1 MRPENF
7 KFGGG
12 VNDSILHPLVLLA
25 MLLGIVLVLTLPRKY
40 ASIPLLCLSFLVP
53 VGQQV
58 VIGGVHFFP
67 LRFLILAGLARFA
80 FWRFRTQWRHFPAGF
95 GTIDKLFLGWAL
107 CRATAFVLLFHATPA
122 VVNQVGFLWDSVGAF
137 FLLRFIIQD
146 DKDIERVIK
155 TLAVLAVILA
165 TTMAYEHYK
174 GLNVFALLG
183 GLPVVPEIRNGLYR
197 AQGPFGHALLAGTFG
212 ATLLPLF
219 VWLWI
224 IAKARTLAAFGIA
237 ASTIMAL
244 AATCST
250 PIMAYG
256 AGVAAMCMWP
266 LRKRM
271 RAVRWGLVL
280 LLVCLHLVM
289 KAPVWY
295 SISHVDLVGGSS
307 SDHRAQLLNLFITRV
322 SDWWLVG
329 TDSNAN
335 WGWDMWDT
343 SNQFVAEGWTG
354 GLATLACFIAM
365 IAVGFSR
372 LGKAR
377 KAVAGD
383 KKKEIY
389 FWLLGTTLFAHVV
402 AFFGI
407 SYFDQTRM
415 IWYALFAM
423 ISVAVAPALARK
435 AELVAVTVEVAD
447 DALRLPYD
455 GDEIDGPQVTPSP
468 WWDDKTSHLA

>member
-12 VNDSILHPLVLLA
+12 IDESLLHPLVLVA
-25 MLLGIVLVLTLPRKY
+25 MLIGIVLLLTVPRKY
-40 ASIPLLCLSFLVP
+40 ASIPLLTLSFLTP

-58 VIGGVHFFP
+58 VIGGVHVFV
-67 LRFLILAGLARFA
+67 LRFLVLAGLARFA
-80 FWRFRTQWRHFPAGF
+80 FSRYRTQWGRFPGGF
-95 GTIDKLFLGWAL
+95 GTIDKLFLAWAL
-107 CRATAFVLLFHATPA
+107 CRATAFVLLFHQTGA
-122 VVNQVGFLWDSVGAF
+122 VVNQMGFLWDSIGAF
-137 FLLRFIIQD
+137 FLLRFILED
-146 DKDIERVIK
+146 DRDVERAIK
-155 TLAVLAVILA
+155 VLAVLAIILGV
-165 TTMAYEHYK
+165 TMTYEHYK

-183 GLPVVPEIRNGLYR
+183 GIRPIPEMRNGLYR
-197 AQGPFGHALLAGTFG
+197 AQGPFAHALLAGTFG

-224 IAKARTLAAFGIA
+224 SRKARTLATLGIA
-237 ASTIMAL
+237 ASTIMAV

-256 AGVAAMCMWP
+256 AALGGMCMWP
-266 LRKRM
+266 LRRRM
-271 RAVRWGLVL
+271 RWIRWGIVLMLVA
-280 LLVCLHLVM
+280 LHFLM

-295 SISHVDLVGGSS
+295 AISHVDLVGGSS

-322 SDWWLVG
+322 SDWWLIG

-354 GLATLACFIAM
+354 GIATLGCFIAM
-365 IAVGFSR
+365 ISVGFSR

-383 KKKEIY
+383 KKKELY
-389 FWLLGTTLFAHVV
+389 FWLLGTMLFAHVV

-415 IWYALFAM
+415 ILFTLFAM
-423 ISVAVAPALARK
+423 ISVAVAPVLVRRANPAIAP
-435 AELVAVTVEVAD
+435 AELPAAASRIPGGEASDELHGT
-447 DALRLPYD
+447 RLLWF
-455 GDEIDGPQVTPSP
+455 DE
-468 WWDDKTSHLA
+468 KTSHPA